1 MNNIFLITFANWF
14 PTVYFRGLS
23 RPLSR
28 LKTFRISTSMV
39 LKSATI
45 ITKDTQVERE
55 DLKGIITTTT
65 LTGITITTTD
75 TEVEAAA
82 AAAAAGEMA
91 TFITTQST
99 TDGRH
104 PLSL

>member
-1 MNNIFLITFANWF
+1 
-14 PTVYFRGLS
+14 
-23 RPLSR
+23 
-28 LKTFRISTSMV
+28 MV

-55 DLKGIITTTT
+55 ELKGIITTTT

-82 AAAAAGEMA
+82 AAAAGEMA

>member
-1 MNNIFLITFANWF
+1 MNIFLITFANWF

-55 DLKGIITTTT
+55 ELKGIITTTT

-82 AAAAAGEMA
+82 AAAAGEMA

>member
-1 MNNIFLITFANWF
+1 
-14 PTVYFRGLS
+14 
-23 RPLSR
+23 
-28 LKTFRISTSMV
+28 MV

-55 DLKGIITTTT
+55 ELKGIITTTT

-75 TEVEAAA
+75 TEVEEAGAA

>member
-1 MNNIFLITFANWF
+1 
-14 PTVYFRGLS
+14 
-23 RPLSR
+23 
-28 LKTFRISTSMV
+28 MV

-55 DLKGIITTTT
+55 ELKGIITTTT

-82 AAAAAGEMA
+82 AAGEMA